1 MVLTITPGRISK
13 MIFGDIIVMN
23 AFVIVH
29 MDLSTGRRSELPE
42 RFLTQV
48 EAAARIAELT
58 LTDPRQVYLMKL
70 VPAA

>member
-1 MVLTITPGRISK
+1 
-13 MIFGDIIVMN
+13 MN

-29 MDLSTGRRSELPE
+29 LDLSTGRRSQLPE
-42 RFLTQV
+42 RFLTQI

-58 LTDPRQVYLMKL
+58 LTHPQQAYLMKF

>member
-1 MVLTITPGRISK
+1 
-13 MIFGDIIVMN
+13 MN

-29 MDLSTGRRSELPE
+29 LDLSTGRRTEFPE
-42 RFLTQV
+42 RFATQI

-58 LTDPRQVYLMKL
+58 LTHPKQAYVVKV